1 MPFAIKI
8 NGNLWMSFVD
18 GDYRDYKKKGLMHD
32 RFANET
38 ECPKCE
44 ELPCKCDEERD
55 REKEEKLRDIRGGQ

>member
-8 NGNLWMSFVD
+8 NGNLWVSFV
-18 GDYRDYKKKGLMHD
+18 KGLMHD